1 MERWMLIIF
10 CFYVLQ
16 MVLTYFQVKN
26 LRKTLAESRGKG
38 IVGMGSKKR
47 KLSAGNVVILISN
60 EAGHIIEGRMM
71 QGITVLARF
80 REIANIKG
88 HTVTELK
95 EKILSQSAKKQ
106 DKAMLEAI
114 EQIEKQIAKLKG
126 NQDAPECTA

>member
-16 MVLTYFQVKN
+16 MVLTYFQIKN
-26 LRKTLAESRGKG
+26 LKKTLAELRDKG
-38 IVGMGSKKR
+38 IVGMGNKKR

-88 HTVTELK
+88 HNIADLK
-95 EKILSQSAKKQ
+95 EKILSQSTKKQ
-106 DKAMLEAI
+106 DKAMLDAI
-114 EQIEKQIAKLKG
+114 EQIEKQIARLNG
-126 NQDAPECTA
+126 SEETAECTI